1 MPLSISHTRAETQ
14 SQVSQWRRAGQRIAL
29 VPTMGNL
36 HRGHFALVE
45 RARQV
50 ADRVIATVFVNPT
63 QFGPDEDFNT
73 YPRTLDTDATGLAE
87 AGCDLLY
94 APSIAD
100 MYPYGEPRCWVEVPA
115 LSDILC
121 GAFRPGH
128 FRGVATVVARLFLHT
143 QPDVAVFGE
152 KDFQQLMVIRY
163 MTLDLGFPTEI
174 VGMPTVREDNGLAM
188 SSRNQY
194 LTPKERQRA
203 GLIYRL
209 LRDTEAAVHRGDA
222 LERTLAGGLRTLV
235 AAGFSPDYFE
245 ARDAESLGPV
255 SDGDLVL
262 LVAAR
267 LGKARLI
274 DNWVVRRP

>member
-1 MPLSISHTRAETQ
+1 MPLTTTHTRLETLD
-14 SQVSQWRRAGQRIAL
+14 QVADWRRAGQRIAL

-36 HRGHFALVE
+36 HRGHFSLVE
-45 RARQV
+45 RAREL
-50 ADRVIATVFVNPT
+50 ADRVVATVFVNPT
-63 QFGPDEDFNT
+63 QFGPNEDFSS
-73 YPRTLDTDATGLAE
+73 YPRTLEADTAGLAA

-94 APSIAD
+94 APGMAQ
-100 MYPYGEPRCWVEVPA
+100 MYPFGEARCWVEVPA
-115 LSDILC
+115 LSDTLC

-152 KDFQQLMVIRY
+152 KDFQQLMVIRH
-163 MTLDLGFPTEI
+163 MARDLGFPIEI
-174 VGMPTVREDNGLAM
+174 VGMPTVREANGLAM

-194 LTPKERQRA
+194 LTPEQRERA

-209 LRDTEAAVHRGDA
+209 LREAEAAVLRGEAIEPKLAKGLGA
-222 LERTLAGGLRTLV
+222 LV
-235 AAGFSPDYFE
+235 DAGFKPEYFE

-255 SDGDLVL
+255 SSGDIVL

-274 DNWVVRRP
+274 DNWLVQRE